1 MGCVNETE
9 DFQLHSLGALVYFV
23 GYDAYMVGRT
33 ARLLRISAAARACQR
48 TLTRTRAWYSHPNP
62 NPDPNPEPNPNPNPH
77 SNQTR
82 ACQHP
87 ISLGVQ
93 AACAATSV
101 LTTIA
106 RYAPR
111 LCLASGL
118 TATAAATTAT
128 ASGLATLD
136 PLTRVLDPVWPYP

>member
-33 ARLLRISAAARACQR
+33 ARLLRISAA
-48 TLTRTRAWYSHPNP
+48 
-62 NPDPNPEPNPNPNPH
+62 
-77 SNQTR
+77 TR
-82 ACQHP
+82 ACPHP

-118 TATAAATTAT
+118 TATTAATASGLTATATAAATTAT

-136 PLTRVLDPVWPYP
+136 PLTRVLDPVWP

>member
-33 ARLLRISAAARACQR
+33 ARLLRINAA
-48 TLTRTRAWYSHPNP
+48 
-62 NPDPNPEPNPNPNPH
+62 
-77 SNQTR
+77 TR
-82 ACQHP
+82 ACTHP

-118 TATAAATTAT
+118 TATTAATASGLTATATAAATTAT

-136 PLTRVLDPVWPYP
+136 PLTRVLDPVWP

>member
-33 ARLLRISAAARACQR
+33 ARLLRISAAARAC
-48 TLTRTRAWYSHPNP
+48 T
-62 NPDPNPEPNPNPNPH
+62 
-77 SNQTR
+77 
-82 ACQHP
+82 HP

-118 TATAAATTAT
+118 TTTAAATASGLTTTAAATTAT
-128 ASGLATLD
+128 AATTTTIPATPTAANSPGL
-136 PLTRVLDPVWPYP
+136 

>member
-33 ARLLRISAAARACQR
+33 ARLLRISAA
-48 TLTRTRAWYSHPNP
+48 
-62 NPDPNPEPNPNPNPH
+62 
-77 SNQTR
+77 TR
-82 ACQHP
+82 ACTHP

-118 TATAAATTAT
+118 ATTAATTASGLTAAATTAT

-136 PLTRVLDPVWPYP
+136 PLTRVLDPVWP

>member
-33 ARLLRISAAARACQR
+33 ARLLRISAA
-48 TLTRTRAWYSHPNP
+48 
-62 NPDPNPEPNPNPNPH
+62 
-77 SNQTR
+77 TR
-82 ACQHP
+82 ACPHP

-118 TATAAATTAT
+118 TTTATAAT
-128 ASGLATLD
+128 ASGLTTAAAAAAAT
-136 PLTRVLDPVWPYP
+136 VWPLPYP

>member
-1 MGCVNETE
+1 
-9 DFQLHSLGALVYFV
+9 
-23 GYDAYMVGRT
+23 MVGRT
-33 ARLLRISAAARACQR
+33 ARLLRISAAARPCK
-48 TLTRTRAWYSHPNP
+48 
-62 NPDPNPEPNPNPNPH
+62 
-77 SNQTR
+77 
-82 ACQHP
+82 HP

-118 TATAAATTAT
+118 TITAAATASGLTSTAAATTTAT
-128 ASGLATLD
+128 PLSGLATLD
-136 PLTRVLDPVWPYP
+136 PLTHVLDPVWP

>member
-9 DFQLHSLGALVYFV
+9 DFQLHSLGAMVYFV

-33 ARLLRISAAARACQR
+33 ARLLRINAA
-48 TLTRTRAWYSHPNP
+48 
-62 NPDPNPEPNPNPNPH
+62 
-77 SNQTR
+77 TR
-82 ACQHP
+82 ACTHP

-118 TATAAATTAT
+118 TATAAAAT
-128 ASGLATLD
+128 PLSGLATLD